1 VTLRKAK
8 TGTSK
13 LLFLT
18 LLNSSSQPDWR
29 AKLLGQYHFQ
39 QVTKACR
46 ALCRTRCHYGLHNKC
61 SAVPGLLLVSL
72 GILRWAAV
80 AAAVH

>member
-13 LLFLT
+13 LFFLT

-39 QVTKACR
+39 QVI
-46 ALCRTRCHYGLHNKC
+46 
-61 SAVPGLLLVSL
+61 SMS
-72 GILRWAAV
+72 
-80 AAAVH
+80 